1 MILNKCNFINS
12 MAKLES
18 FLRNGYN
25 RTGQANNIEGFLR
38 DEQLSGRRAQVYY
51 NPGTGKVVVNHRGT
65 QGKQD
70 IFTDAKLFLAPS
82 LYKKTRRYQHAKE
95 IQQRAETKYGAKNI
109 TTVGHSLGARIAS
122 DVGRKSSKIVTYNK
136 PVHALDIGQK
146 LPKQETHIR
155 TTFDIPSVLG
165 TVFHPKNTRTIE
177 SYGDPI
183 SAHSTTQ
190 LKGGP
195 IVGTGG
201 SPAQKAKNQLYR
213 EKSGYTG
220 HFNNGVPN
228 GQISPKGKGVC
239 DVCGGSVVANTPVSQ
254 AVYSGL
260 AFKLAPVSGPPPLP
274 GYVLVA
280 GGSKRDDGMG
290 YWGLPQQKNLTAS
303 NDSSLTEQQKT
314 YYTGLAVKLAP
325 VAGPPPV
332 PGYVL
337 IGQKRGDPSMG
348 WWGLPQQLK
357 KYPSQIRHG
366 RLVYS

>member
-1 MILNKCNFINS
+1 

-201 SPAQKAKNQLYR
+201 SPAQSVKNELYR
-213 EKSGYTG
+213 DKTGYTG
-220 HFNNGVPN
+220 HFHNGLPN

-239 DVCGGSVVANTPVSQ
+239 SVCGGAVWAPEYTGGALYGAVPTDAIGGPITKFQVTKPISQVVYT
-254 AVYSGL
+254 GL
-260 AFKLAPVSGPPPLP
+260 TLELAPVSGPPPKP

-280 GGSKRDDGMG
+280 PKRD
-290 YWGLPQQKNLTAS
+290 
-303 NDSSLTEQQKT
+303 
-314 YYTGLAVKLAP
+314 
-325 VAGPPPV
+325 
-332 PGYVL
+332 
-337 IGQKRGDPSMG
+337 DPSMG
-348 WWGLPQQLK
+348 WWGLPQKQQK
-357 KYPSQIRHG
+357 KYPFKHN
-366 RLVYS
+366 